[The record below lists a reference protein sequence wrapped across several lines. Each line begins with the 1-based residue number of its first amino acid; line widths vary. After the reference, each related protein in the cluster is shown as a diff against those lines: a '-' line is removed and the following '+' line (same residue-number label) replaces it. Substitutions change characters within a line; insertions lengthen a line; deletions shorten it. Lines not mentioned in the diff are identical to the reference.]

1 VRFAVG
7 LVVRESGP
15 GCPLA
20 QFGRTNEDLFNAGWL
35 EDVIEMAHERIH
47 LLSSGPL
54 PLGLTAVDLVRLG
67 FCDPVRLFNKD
78 EPHRMAKL
86 KEGRVRLIM
95 NVSLVDQIVER
106 VLYGTSSRAE
116 ILCHRNL
123 QQKPGMGLDDESG
136 TALHQQVR
144 ELSNDTDGEVV
155 DDDCSGWDFSYQ
167 GWDQEA
173 VDESRILQL
182 NCENPQRWWERER
195 GSALAQAI
203 VNRGQCAML
212 SVYCFSDGR
221 LVEQLLKGVQLSGRY
236 ETSSGNSKARKI
248 NSTLAG
254 SKWCL
259 SQGDD
264 AVEDG
269 RKFAERLKNYL
280 KLGKVVK
287 QWQPASAERF
297 EFCSS
302 RFETTDGVTRVV
314 GLNWEKMLCQLLN
327 KTGTHTEK
335 SGWMLQVQMDLRHSP
350 HLPEVLEIAQQSGW
364 FENGPQALSVSRMN
378 ACEIKMPKG
387 KKAGKATNKSKRLN
401 KQMYKTIK
409 TIRKGGGYRGGQM
422 PAQKAAA
429 VALGGP
435 MRTKPLT
442 FSAGTKPGS
451 LIARGCDYLTDVVLE
466 SSNVAGDIL
475 VNGSLHPA
483 GWTPSRIAVLGTI
496 FDKFNVKKADLMLV
510 PTCPTTTAGGTL
522 MYFDH
527 DPVELPPSGEDG
539 VRVAMAHQG
548 ASSAPAWSENCARW
562 KATDPETGYYAS
574 LEGADTEA
582 GERQI
587 VQGQFYVI
595 CNGPSATTVTI
606 GQLFLNYEVEFFDPS
621 LDTVGE
627 SNSSVGE
634 RAITT
639 VFGSTSGVAN
649 LNLTS
654 PMGSTDASIKV
665 PGVVDYKLIDSL
677 NLKHIPAGT
686 WKWTWVA
693 DTEASAGGGAGVFQA
708 TDMDAVFVDAAGD
721 VQDPTVVQVL
731 ALSDTDRNIA
741 EGYSVVSTITSWIT
755 TAIDLYGSVQNIVD
769 SSGSW
774 TPSVTSSDDLV
785 AVSQQAFAYVLE
797 NLLAS
802 EVPKVRRG
810 SCIRVT
816 MKDWARVSVPKVAKK
831 QRGLHSM
838 VSSNSK
844 RIAKLMADSA
854 SPVNAARPT
863 LYSQLTPQNSTLGMP
878 RAVTQFAA
886 EAALVEHASFC
897 NGRCNGNCRTLVL
910 TK

>member
-1 VRFAVG
+1 MRFAVG

-54 PLGLTAVDLVRLG
+54 PPGMTAVSLVQLG
-67 FCDPVRLFNKD
+67 YCDPVRLFNKD
-78 EPHRMAKL
+78 EPHKMAKL
-86 KEGRVRLIM
+86 REGRVRLIM

-136 TALHQQVR
+136 AALYQHVK
-144 ELSNDTDGEVV
+144 ELAATSEGEMV

-182 NCENPQRWWERER
+182 QCENPQRWWERER

-221 LVEQLLKGVQLSGRY
+221 LVEQLEEGIQLSGRY
-236 ETSSGNSKARKI
+236 ETSSGNSKARRI

-254 SKWCL
+254 SKWCV

-264 AVEDG
+264 AAEDG
-269 RKFAERLKNYL
+269 RRFAERIKNYL
-280 KLGKVVK
+280 RLGKVVK
-287 QWQPASAERF
+287 QWQPASPERF

-302 RFETTDGVTRVV
+302 RFETTDGETRVV

-327 KTGTHTEK
+327 KAGTHSEK

-350 HLPEVLEIAQQSGW
+350 NLPKVLEIVQQSGW
-364 FENGPQALSVSRMN
+364 FENGPQALSVSRMH

-401 KQMYKTIK
+401 KQLYKTIK
-409 TIRKGGGYRGGQM
+409 TNRAKGGGFRGGQM

-442 FSAGTKPGS
+442 FAAGSKPGS
-451 LIARGCDYLTDVVLE
+451 LIARGCDYLTEVVLE
-466 SSNVAGDIL
+466 SSNEPGDIL
-475 VNGSLHPA
+475 VNGSLHPD

-496 FDKFNVKKADLMLV
+496 FDKFNVKKAELMLV
-510 PTCPTTTAGGTL
+510 PTCPTSTSGGTL

-527 DPVELPPSGEDG
+527 DPVELPPNGEDG

-548 ASSAPAWSENCARW
+548 ASSAPSWSENCARW
-562 KATDPETGYYAS
+562 KANDPETGYYSS
-574 LEGADTEA
+574 LDGADTPA

-606 GQLFLNYEVEFFDPS
+606 GQLFLSYEVEFFDPS
-621 LDTVGE
+621 LDTVG
-627 SNSSVGE
+627 SSMSSQGTMSV
-634 RAITT
+634 TT
-639 VFGSTSGVAN
+639 NFGAQTGVN
-649 LNLTS
+649 TVNLTNS
-654 PMGSTDASIKV
+654 MGSAGVVAV
-665 PGVVDYKLIDSL
+665 PGVSEYKTVNGELMR
-677 NLKHIPAGT
+677 KIPAGT
-686 WKWTWVA
+686 WKWDWETDTTMTNTSSVVDLNA
-693 DTEASAGGGAGVFQA
+693 DFYTEAGA
-708 TDMDAVFVDAAGD
+708 AASP
-721 VQDPTVVQVL
+721 VMIQKTSL
-731 ALSDTDRNIA
+731 A
-741 EGYSVVSTITSWIT
+741 EGTEAGNTDSIVSSVTSWIH
-755 TAIDLYGSVQNIVD
+755 TAVDLYGVVSEIID
-769 SSGSW
+769 SGGASN
-774 TPSVTSSDDLV
+774 TPTVTSFDELS
-785 AVSQQAFAYVLE
+785 AITETAFAYLIELVF
-797 NLLAS
+797 AS
-802 EVPKVRRG
+802 GVGVRKGNCVKLTNMDFAKLRAPKK
-810 SCIRVT
+810 VT
-816 MKDWARVSVPKVAKK
+816 KT
-831 QRGLHSM
+831 RGLHSLPT
-838 VSSNSK
+838 SADR
-844 RIAKLMADSA
+844 RIAKLLAVAPPPS
-854 SPVNAARPT
+854 
-863 LYSQLTPQNSTLGMP
+863 LYSQLTPENSTLGMP
-878 RAVTQFAA
+878 RAVARVQAA
-886 EAALVEHASFC
+886 DAASVEHASFC
-897 NGRCNGNCRTLVL
+897 NGRCNGGCRLL
-910 TK
+910 K